1 MEKDMSQQDSSVLD
15 KTKKKKILKK
25 YDESLDS
32 CKDNPGDYSFN
43 DYRFSYN
50 HRRPLPKE
58 VARKAIKYIIA
69 IVAAYPFQVRIGVAK
84 PLWDIFCQEWCET
97 GDESKSLRAI

>member
-1 MEKDMSQQDSSVLD
+1 MSQRDSSVLGRA
-15 KTKKKKILKK
+15 KKNKILKR

-32 CKDNPGDYSFN
+32 CLDNPGDYSFD
-43 DYRFSYN
+43 DYRFTYN
-50 HRRPLPKE
+50 HHRPLPKN

-69 IVAAYPFQVRIGVAK
+69 IVSAYPFQVRKGVAR
-84 PLWDIFCQEWCET
+84 PLWSNFCQEWCET